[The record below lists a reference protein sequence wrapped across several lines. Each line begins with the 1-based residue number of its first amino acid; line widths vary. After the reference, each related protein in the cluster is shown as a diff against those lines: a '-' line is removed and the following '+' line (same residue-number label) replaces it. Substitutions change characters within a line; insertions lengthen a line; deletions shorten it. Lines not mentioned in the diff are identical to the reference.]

1 MPRPGEPDYYR
12 SRARAEGYVA
22 RAVYKLKEVDE
33 KYHLI
38 KPGQRVL
45 DLGCSPGSWLQYIAS
60 RVGPGGLVVGV
71 DAAPPAIEVVPPLY
85 FVHGEVTSLDL
96 ETIIAISP
104 MFDVVVSD
112 LAPKTTGMRQVDQ
125 QRSLELASLAWE
137 WARQLLREGG
147 HFLVKVFEGPGYLCP
162 GGSPEEE
169 FQYLSADKAGRIPSC
184 QPGNLSFGPQE
195 TGRPGRPPGAQIR
208 TPAAISPS
216 GRETV
221 GGLRI
226 FGKCEAP
233 SLS

>member
-60 RVGPGGLVVGV
+60 RTGPGGLVVGV
-71 DAAPPAIEVVPPLY
+71 DATPPAIELVPPLY

-104 MFDVVVSD
+104 IFDVVVSD
-112 LAPKTTGMRQVDQ
+112 LAPKTTGMRAGGPATVPGTG
-125 QRSLELASLAWE
+125 LAGL
-137 WARQLLREGG
+137 G
-147 HFLVKVFEGPGYLCP
+147 VGP
-162 GGSPEEE
+162 
-169 FQYLSADKAGRIPSC
+169 AAA
-184 QPGNLSFGPQE
+184 
-195 TGRPGRPPGAQIR
+195 PGRRPFPGQ
-208 TPAAISPS
+208 
-216 GRETV
+216 
-221 GGLRI
+221 GL
-226 FGKCEAP
+226 
-233 SLS
+233 

>member
-38 KPGQRVL
+38 KKGQRVL

-60 RVGPGGLVVGV
+60 RIGPGGLVLGV
-71 DAAPPAIEVVPPLY
+71 DATPPAIEVVPPLY
-85 FVHGEVTSLDL
+85 FVLGEVASLDL

-112 LAPKTTGMRQVDQ
+112 LAPKTTGIRQVDQ
-125 QRSLELASLAWE
+125 QRSLELAQLAWE

-147 HFLVKVFEGPGYLCP
+147 HFLVKVFESPDTSALAAVLKKNFSIFRSIKP
-162 GGSPEEE
+162 AGSRPASREIY
-169 FQYLSADKAGRIPSC
+169 FLGLNKRGAPAGSRAPKSE
-184 QPGNLSFGPQE
+184 PR
-195 TGRPGRPPGAQIR
+195 RP
-208 TPAAISPS
+208 
-216 GRETV
+216 
-221 GGLRI
+221 
-226 FGKCEAP
+226 
-233 SLS
+233 

>member
-60 RVGPGGLVVGV
+60 RTGPGGLVVGV
-71 DAAPPAIEVVPPLY
+71 DANPPAIEVVPPLY
-85 FVHGEVTSLDL
+85 FVQGEITSLDL

-104 MFDVVVSD
+104 MFDVVLSD

-125 QRSLELASLAWE
+125 QRSLELAQLAWE

-147 HFLVKVFEGPGYLCP
+147 HFLVKVFEGPDTSTLAAVLKRNFSLCRRIKP
-162 GGSPEEE
+162 AGS
-169 FQYLSADKAGRIPSC
+169 
-184 QPGNLSFGPQE
+184 
-195 TGRPGRPPGAQIR
+195 RPG
-208 TPAAISPS
+208 S
-216 GRETV
+216 
-221 GGLRI
+221 
-226 FGKCEAP
+226 K
-233 SLS
+233 